1 MDTRYSR
8 RFVVGGNE
16 TAIFSF
22 DAPKVSEEIDGFY
35 RSLADECERW
45 CEEGVASL
53 SAYRERGCRSVRY
66 SVEITERS
74 RGDAECLL
82 ELKVKQGGELL
93 FSEIHRWS
101 PREGI
106 MLAPRK
112 EGNKR
117 RKRAGAP
124 KKIKNIE
131 KSS

>member
-8 RFVVGGNE
+8 RFGVGGNE

-22 DAPKVSEEIDGFY
+22 DISEVSEEIGGFY
-35 RSLADECERW
+35 LELAKECERW
-45 CEEGVASL
+45 CEESLASL
-53 SAYRERGCRSVRY
+53 SAYRERGCRSARY
-66 SVEITERS
+66 SVEVKERA
-74 RGDAECLL
+74 RGDAECVL

-93 FSEIHRWS
+93 FSEAHRWNL
-101 PREGI
+101 REVI
-106 MLAPRK
+106 MVAPRK

-117 RKRAGAP
+117 RKKARAP